1 MKSFPNFT
9 SIPFDYTYLFNNR
22 PILLGP
28 GKDLEKPPPPTRK
41 LPLYSMI
48 CFSLENLV
56 KYTVLKVTVNRYE
69 VNSASDPVY
78 DP

>member
-1 MKSFPNFT
+1 MDKTQVKSFPNFT

-28 GKDLEKPPPPTRK
+28 EKDLEKPPPPTQK

-48 CFSLENLV
+48 CFGLENLV
-56 KYTVLKVTVNRYE
+56 KYTVLKVTGG
-69 VNSASDPVY
+69 
-78 DP
+78 